1 MKIDLADTGEREP
14 KSPHA
19 GSAPSRRVGRR
30 ARRWKIAGA
39 LALVVMVVG
48 LALRDTSPVG
58 HFASA
63 QGRDRFMATYE
74 RAMRALPPP
83 DSTLDVRTDYG
94 VVRFYRFEGASPEL
108 SPLVLLPG
116 RASAS
121 PVWAD
126 NLPSLRSL
134 RTVYTV
140 DLLGEPGASVQD
152 RPIEND
158 DDQARWLHQALAGLP
173 EPKLNLFGVSIGG
186 WTAMN
191 LAARQPDKIASVSV
205 LDPAATFAP
214 MSVEAVVRS
223 IPASVSWFPK
233 SWRDSFNSWTANG
246 APVKQVPLA
255 DMIEA
260 GMQTYALKL
269 PSTITPFP
277 EETLAGI
284 RVPVLVIMAGRSVMH
299 DSAAA
304 ADRARRTL
312 RHGTVI
318 VYPDAS
324 HAINGEYPQQIAND
338 VGTFLARAS
347 R

>member
-39 LALVVMVVG
+39 LVLVVMVVG

-246 APVKQVPLA
+246 APVKQV
-255 DMIEA
+255 
-260 GMQTYALKL
+260 L